1 MPEML
6 QLSVWE
12 FKTTMNNMLK
22 VLKKKVENMQEQVL

>member
-12 FKTTMNNMLK
+12 FKATMNNMLK